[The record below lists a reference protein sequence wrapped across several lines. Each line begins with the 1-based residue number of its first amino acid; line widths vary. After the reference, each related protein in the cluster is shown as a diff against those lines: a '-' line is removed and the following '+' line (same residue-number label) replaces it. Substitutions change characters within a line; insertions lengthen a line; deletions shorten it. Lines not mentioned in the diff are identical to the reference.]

1 MRRDFG
7 AFKTR
12 QVLPFYLVC
21 EESDEMEPIGGI
33 SVMNGA
39 FLDIHGT
46 LAADRELSDM
56 CLMSLVTYADTAEEL
71 MQLTHL
77 WDIASIP
84 GLQAR
89 GPRTYGPVFSLLREI
104 IKRDID
110 CLTFDGVDVARPV
123 VFFLT
128 TGRPFDDPAWE
139 STYQSLV
146 DNATFRDYP
155 RIIAFGVHQADPQ
168 IIAKIGTIGAF
179 MGDHRVTPVSAISKL
194 LGSLSLS

>member
-1 MRRDFG
+1 M
-7 AFKTR
+7 
-12 QVLPFYLVC
+12 
-21 EESDEMEPIGGI
+21 ESVGGI

-39 FLDIHGT
+39 FLDIHRT
-46 LAADRELSDM
+46 LAADPELSDT
-56 CLMSLVTYADTAEEL
+56 CLMSLVTYADTAEQL

-77 WDIASIP
+77 RDIASIP

-104 IKRDID
+104 IMRDID
-110 CLTFDGVDVARPV
+110 GLTFNGVDVARPV

-128 TGRPFDDPAWE
+128 AGRPCDDPAWE
-139 STYQSLV
+139 SIYQSLV
-146 DNATFRDYP
+146 HKVTFRASP

-179 MGDHRVTPVSAISKL
+179 MGDNRVTPVRAISKV
-194 LGSLSLS
+194 LGSLSHS